1 MEYSPDN
8 QPDPPPQRADLHVHT
23 TASDGTLSP
32 GDTVRRAAEVG
43 LYAVGIADHDT
54 ISGIPSALSAGLEVG
69 ITVVPAVELNT
80 DFGQREVHILGYYVD
95 IGSPYLN
102 EQLQHLQNGRRE
114 RGLEIVRKLNEMGI
128 SVSVERIN
136 EIADGT
142 ALGRPHIARAIV
154 EAGFAKGM
162 GAAFGKYLVRG
173 ASAYVPRF
181 KLTPEQ
187 AVEIILKAGGAP
199 VLAHPGI
206 NKQDEI
212 IPMLAEAGLKGLE
225 VYHTEHS
232 RAQTRRYKRLAAR
245 HGLIPTGGS
254 DSHGPDNVKT
264 VEIGSV
270 TVDMEVVYA
279 LQSAARSFE

>member
-8 QPDPPPQRADLHVHT
+8 QPDPPSQRADLHVHT

-32 GDTVRRAAEVG
+32 DQAVRRAAEVG
-43 LYAVGIADHDT
+43 LSAIGIADHDT
-54 ISGIPSALSAGLEVG
+54 TSGIPSALIAGLAVG
-69 ITVVPAVELNT
+69 ITVVPAVEINT

-95 IGSPYLN
+95 TESPYLN
-102 EQLQHLQNGRRE
+102 EQLLHLQNGRRE
-114 RGLEIVRKLNEMGI
+114 RGLEIVRKLNEMGVSI
-128 SVSVERIN
+128 SVDRIS

-142 ALGRPHIARAIV
+142 AVGRPHIARAIV

-173 ASAYVPRF
+173 TPAYVPRI
-181 KLTPEQ
+181 KLAPEK
-187 AVEIILKAGGAP
+187 AVEIILRAGGVP

-212 IPMLAEAGLKGLE
+212 IPMLVDAGLKGLE

-245 HGLIPTGGS
+245 YGLIPTGGS
-254 DSHGPDNVKT
+254 DSHGPENVKT

-270 TVDMEVVYA
+270 TVDMDVVYA
-279 LQSAARSFE
+279 LHSVAGISA